1 MGTKDK
7 IMKQNPQQAP
17 KQNTKKSMS
26 TPSQRG
32 IMDEFT

>member
-7 IMKQNPQQAP
+7 IMKQTPQQAP
-17 KQNTKKSMS
+17 KQNIKKSML
-26 TPSQRG
+26 TPSKCG